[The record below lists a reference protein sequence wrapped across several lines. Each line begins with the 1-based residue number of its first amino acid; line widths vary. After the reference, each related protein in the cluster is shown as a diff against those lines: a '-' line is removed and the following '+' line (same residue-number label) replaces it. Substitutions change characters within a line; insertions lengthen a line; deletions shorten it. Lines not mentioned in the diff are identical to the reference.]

1 METMSIRFTK
11 IALIS
16 LIALF
21 SLRSLN
27 AQFYKVY
34 GYQPTEAGEIEA
46 AMWNSFIAS
55 SDVDYSFFGERL
67 SRQGLFAHS
76 LEVEYGLSNKW
87 GIAAYLDF
95 EDPKGG
101 SLKHIRTKGLMA
113 HYRFFEKG
121 SRPVDIGIYLEYI
134 FHNRDYENAEELELR
149 LILEKDVGAFRVD
162 FNPIFEK
169 KTSGPEVDE
178 GVEFNYA
185 LGIYYLNNGEGIY
198 FTKNLMVQP
207 GIEFYG
213 KMGEFS
219 HLKKWDNQR
228 HYIFPTVD
236 LFIGK
241 RLHWHTGLGLGLT
254 KASDKITFKSIL
266 SYVIKF

>member
-1 METMSIRFTK
+1 MSIKKLTL
-11 IALIS
+11 ILIS
-16 LIALF
+16 ILLVCQGAH
-21 SLRSLN
+21 

-34 GYQPTEAGEIEA
+34 DYQPAEAGEIEFA
-46 AMWNSFIAS
+46 LWNTYIPS
-55 SDVDYSFFGERL
+55 SDVSSNFFGKKL

-76 LEVEYGLSNKW
+76 LELEYGLSNKW

-101 SLKHIRTKGLMA
+101 SLKYVRTKALMA
-113 HYRFFEKG
+113 HYAFFEKG
-121 SRPVDIGIYLEYI
+121 SRPVDIAIYLEYI
-134 FHNRDYENAEELELR
+134 FHNKDYKDYEELELR
-149 LILEKDVGAFRVD
+149 LILEKDIGAFRID

-169 KTSGPEVDE
+169 KTSGPESEE

-198 FTKNLMVQP
+198 FSKNLMIQP

-213 KMGEFS
+213 KMGEFVD
-219 HLKKWDNQR
+219 LKSWDNQR

-236 LFIGK
+236 FYIGK
-241 RLHWHTGLGLGLT
+241 RLHWHTGLGIGLT
-254 KASDKITFKSIL
+254 EASDNITIKSIL
-266 SYVIKF
+266 SYVLKF